1 MSQNIETNKGEK
13 EDSKKIK
20 HKKEKRAIES
30 ETQKKRRQWKKKEK
44 TNKKDNKIGGIKNTI
59 MLYELLVHSLI
70 SCMNCYSW
78 FSLIL

>member
-30 ETQKKRRQWKKKEK
+30 ETQKKGRRSEKRKKKL
-44 TNKKDNKIGGIKNTI
+44 TKKIIK
-59 MLYELLVHSLI
+59 
-70 SCMNCYSW
+70 
-78 FSLIL
+78 

>member
-30 ETQKKRRQWKKKEK
+30 ETQKKGDSEKRKKKL
-44 TNKKDNKIGGIKNTI
+44 TKKIIK
-59 MLYELLVHSLI
+59 
-70 SCMNCYSW
+70 
-78 FSLIL
+78 

>member
-30 ETQKKRRQWKKKEK
+30 ETQKKRRQ
-44 TNKKDNKIGGIKNTI
+44 
-59 MLYELLVHSLI
+59 
-70 SCMNCYSW
+70 
-78 FSLIL
+78 